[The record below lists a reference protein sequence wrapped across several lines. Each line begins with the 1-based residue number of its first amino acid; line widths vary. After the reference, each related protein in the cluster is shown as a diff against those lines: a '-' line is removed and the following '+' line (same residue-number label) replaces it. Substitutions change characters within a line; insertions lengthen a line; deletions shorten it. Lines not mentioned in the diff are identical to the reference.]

1 MGAACMSRSRTDAAP
16 APASQP
22 TTTRPSGI
30 ILAGGRSR
38 RMGRDKC
45 ALEVGGRTLIQR
57 VADALDEVC
66 GEIILVHAPDRE
78 PPELHSRA
86 PVRHVADPFEDAGP
100 LVAIA
105 EGLEAASSP
114 VAIAVGCDAPQL
126 RPALLRLLAEWAQ
139 AGRPLVAPLHEG
151 VPQWLCAAWRR
162 DALPVLRERI
172 AAGDRAVHDAA
183 EALEAALLPPEAY
196 AHLDPAGDSFLNVNT
211 PEQLAK
217 ARAAVGQSTSRSA
230 PA

>member
-1 MGAACMSRSRTDAAP
+1 MSRSRTDAAP
-16 APASQP
+16 HSAPPP
-22 TTTRPSGI
+22 TPTRPSGI

-38 RMGRDKC
+38 RLGSDKC

-66 GEIILVHAPDRE
+66 GEIIVVHAPGRP
-78 PPELHSRA
+78 PPELRSRL
-86 PVRHVADPFEDAGP
+86 PLRHVADPIEDAGP

-105 EGLEAASSP
+105 AGLEAASAP

-126 RPALLRLLAEWAQ
+126 EPTLLRLLAAWAR
-139 AGRPLVAPLHEG
+139 AGKPLAAPLHEG

-172 AAGDRAVHDAA
+172 KAGDRAVHAAA

-196 AHLDPAGDSFLNVNT
+196 AHLDPAGHSFLNVNT
-211 PEQLAK
+211 PEQLAA
-217 ARAAVGQSTSRSA
+217 AREALRQSTRRSA

>member
-1 MGAACMSRSRTDAAP
+1 MSRSRTDASP
-16 APASQP
+16 GPASQP
-22 TTTRPSGI
+22 TTNRPSGI

-57 VADALDEVC
+57 VTDALDEVAS
-66 GEIILVHAPDRE
+66 EIIVVHAPRRP
-78 PPELHSRA
+78 PPEVRSRA
-86 PVRHVADPFEDAGP
+86 PLRLVADPFEDAGP

-105 EGLEAASSP
+105 AGLEAASEP

-126 RPALLRLLAEWAQ
+126 QPALLRLLAEWAQ
-139 AGRPLVAPLHEG
+139 AGSPLVAPLHEG

-162 DALPVLRERI
+162 DALPALRERI
-172 AAGDRAVHDAA
+172 EAGDRAVAA
-183 EALEAALLPPEAY
+183 AADTLEGVALLPAEAY
-196 AHLDPAGDSFLNVNT
+196 VHLDPRGLSFLNVNT
-211 PEQLAK
+211 PEQLAE
-217 ARAAVGQSTSRSA
+217 ARAALAQPTSRSA